1 MRYVIYNDFFKF
13 LYKNIKLLF
22 YILFIFLVFLLEKII
37 GYELDTQL
45 FIDCMGLNLD
55 FLGNYLANLSFF
67 LNVLFFSYLA
77 IFLFTNDMQNN
88 IENIFLRIKPN
99 KYLNIKYFS
108 IICITSLI
116 KVVTY
121 LLALCFYLV
130 NHSNINDIII
140 LFVKDFIYITSIQYF
155 ILSLYMF
162 SKKSM
167 LLSITLLFIIVI
179 IINIL
184 GFNIPSI
191 DLRVL
196 FLVAIIFNLIIKCF
210 FRNNYNLLHE

>member
-121 LLALCFYLV
+121 LLVLCFYLV

-167 LLSITLLFIIVI
+167 LLSIIILFIIVI

>member
-121 LLALCFYLV
+121 LLVLCFYLV